1 MKDEDINALI
11 KKLSSDDENVS
22 FTEEEILLLVEVLTG
37 KSLEDITVEVV
48 GEMVD
53 EDLKT
58 IPPPPSPPTRWG

>member
-37 KSLEDITVEVV
+37 KSLEDITV
-48 GEMVD
+48 
-53 EDLKT
+53 
-58 IPPPPSPPTRWG
+58 